1 MVDNVTKRRILYLY
15 RHLLSRTDAEH
26 PLSTGQLIRD
36 MKEEYGIHVNR
47 NTLADDLASL
57 KACGFPVETLRSQ
70 GCSYYIDSEVFDQA
84 ELKLLIDAVS
94 ASKFITQ
101 KRSAQTIEKLLSLTN
116 ARRAEKLRRHVIT
129 DGRAKSDNEKGYLI
143 ADRINEAIDAGRKIR
158 FRYADY
164 SVKKRRVLR
173 HGGEYYVLSPYALV
187 WDGDWYYAVGWGEA
201 RGCVQS
207 FRLDRIYGEPE
218 ITDEKAA
225 PPPEGFDV
233 NAWAGCVFRMYDT
246 DRPADVDLSCENR
259 LMNAIVDRFGRH
271 VRVRE
276 TDPEHFEVTVR
287 VCPSPTFYRWVF
299 GWNGAV
305 RILAPQAVREG
316 YLAMARRAIEG

>member
-1 MVDNVTKRRILYLY
+1 MENVTKRRILCLY

-26 PLSTGQLIRD
+26 PLTTGQLIRD
-36 MKEEYGIHVNR
+36 MKDEYGIHVNR

-57 KACGFPVETLRSQ
+57 NACGFPVETLRSR
-70 GCSYYIDSEVFDQA
+70 GNSYYVKGDVFEPA

-116 ARRAEKLRRHVIT
+116 AHRAEKLRRHVIAE
-129 DGRAKSDNEKGYLI
+129 GRVKSENEKGYRI
-143 ADRINEAIDAGRKIR
+143 ADRINEAIDLGRKIR

-164 SVKKRRVLR
+164 SVKKRKVLR

-187 WDGDWYYAVGWGEA
+187 WDGDWYYAVGWGEG

-207 FRLDRIYGEPE
+207 FRLDRIYGVPE
-218 ITDEKAA
+218 ITDEKAV
-225 PPPEGFDV
+225 PPPEGFD
-233 NAWAGCVFRMYDT
+233 AAARTGSVFRMYGSEK
-246 DRPADVDLSCENR
+246 PADVELLCEDR
-259 LMNAIVDRFGRH
+259 VMNAVIDRFGRH
-271 VRVRE
+271 VRVKE
-276 TDPEHFEVTVR
+276 TDPEHFQVTVM

-299 GWNGAV
+299 GWDGGV
-305 RILAPQAVREG
+305 RILGPEG
-316 YLAMARRAIEG
+316 VKEEYRAMVRRALEE